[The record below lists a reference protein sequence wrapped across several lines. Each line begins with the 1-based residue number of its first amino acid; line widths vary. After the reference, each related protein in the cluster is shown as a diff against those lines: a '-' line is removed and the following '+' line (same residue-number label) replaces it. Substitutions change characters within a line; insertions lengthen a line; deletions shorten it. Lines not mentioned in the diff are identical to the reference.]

1 MNWKTPRYEEFSL
14 KYGGFMIYT
23 VTLNP
28 SMDYI
33 VKVNDFCTGA
43 VNRAERELAVP
54 GGKGINVSVMLTRL
68 GVENTALGFLAGF
81 TGEEIRRA
89 IRARGCREEFILLSE
104 GFSRINVKLKA
115 GEETEINGNGP
126 VITEADREGLLQ
138 KIMALRQDDILVL
151 SGNVPRCVPQTVYRD
166 IMQAM
171 AGKGVRIVVDA
182 SGALLRDVLPC
193 GPFLIKPNH
202 HELAAL
208 FGASVETRADAALYA
223 QKLQQM
229 GARNV
234 LVSMAEKGAV
244 LVTENGD
251 VLECDAPHGRVINS
265 VGAGDSMVAGF
276 LTGYQNGGDFAKALR
291 LGIAAGSASAFSD
304 DLAEREDV
312 LALYEQIKL

>member
-1 MNWKTPRYEEFSL
+1 
-14 KYGGFMIYT
+14 MIYT

-28 SMDYI
+28 SIDYI
-33 VKVNDFCTGA
+33 VKVNDFCLGA

-89 IRARGCREEFILLSE
+89 VRARGCREDFILLPD

-126 VITEADREGLLQ
+126 VITEADLEALLH
-138 KIMALRQDDILVL
+138 KIMALRQGDILVL
-151 SGNVPRCVPQTVYRD
+151 SGSVPRCVPQTVYRD

-171 AGKGVRIVVDA
+171 AGRGVKIAVDA
-182 SGALLRDVLPC
+182 SGALLRDVLSC
-193 GPFLIKPNH
+193 RPFLIKPNH

-208 FGASVETRADAALYA
+208 FGVSIETRADAALYA
-223 QKLQQM
+223 KKLQQM
-229 GARNV
+229 GACNV

-244 LVTENGD
+244 LVSENGN
-251 VLECDAPHGRVINS
+251 VLACDAPCGKVINS

-276 LTGYQNGGDFAKALR
+276 LTGYQNGGDFEKALR
-291 LGIAAGSASAFSD
+291 LGLAAGSASAFSD

-312 LALYEQIKL
+312 LSLYEKIKP

>member
-1 MNWKTPRYEEFSL
+1 
-14 KYGGFMIYT
+14 MIYT

-28 SMDYI
+28 SIDYI
-33 VKVNDFCTGA
+33 VKVNDFCAGA

-89 IRARGCREEFILLSE
+89 VRARGCREDFILLSE

-126 VITEADREGLLQ
+126 VITEVDMEVLLH
-138 KIMALRQDDILVL
+138 KIIALRQDDILVL
-151 SGNVPRCVPQTVYRD
+151 SGSVPRHMPQTVYRD
-166 IMQAM
+166 MMQAM
-171 AGKGVRIVVDA
+171 AGKGVKIVVDA
-182 SGALLRDVLPC
+182 SGALLYDVLPC
-193 GPFLIKPNH
+193 RPFLIKPNH

-208 FGASVETRADAALYA
+208 FGVSIETRADAALYA
-223 QKLQQM
+223 QRLQQM
-229 GARNV
+229 GACNV

-244 LVTENGD
+244 LVTEEGEI
-251 VLECDAPHGRVINS
+251 LECDAPKGKVINS

-276 LTGYQNGGDFAKALR
+276 LTGYLNGGDHRKALR
-291 LGIAAGSASAFSD
+291 LGIAAGSAGAFCE
-304 DLAEREDV
+304 DLAEKDDV
-312 LALYEQIKL
+312 LSLYEQIK